1 MKFRVFWAP
10 LAEEQLER
18 ILATATDKN
27 ECVASAKTLDKALA
41 TDPLELG
48 ESRYDSVRVGFA
60 LPLGI
65 QFEVL
70 ADIETVVVY
79 SVWQIE

>member
-10 LAEEQLER
+10 FAEEQLER
-18 ILATATDKN
+18 ILVTATDKN
-27 ECVASAKTLDKALA
+27 ECVASAKALDNALA

-48 ESRYDSVRVGFA
+48 ESRYDLVRVGFA

-65 QFEVL
+65 QL
-70 ADIETVVVY
+70 K
-79 SVWQIE
+79 S